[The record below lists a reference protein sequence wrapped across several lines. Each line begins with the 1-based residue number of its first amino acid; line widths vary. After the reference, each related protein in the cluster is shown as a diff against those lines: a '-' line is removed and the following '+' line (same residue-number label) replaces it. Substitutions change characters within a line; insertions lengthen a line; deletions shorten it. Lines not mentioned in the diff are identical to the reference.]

1 MDQNSDVLDND
12 DLHAAS
18 RKQDHIELAF
28 KSATAAALNDTR
40 FDYEPM
46 LSPHIDQLPTVH
58 IFGKD
63 FKLPLWVSSMTGGTE
78 KAGKINRN
86 LATVA
91 GKYGF
96 GIGLGSCR
104 SLLYSDDHLNDFK
117 IRKYLGYDSL
127 LYANLGIAQVQ
138 QLIDEGK
145 THMIQLLLDKLEADG
160 LLIHVNPLQEWLQPE
175 GDRFH
180 ASPVNTVQSLL
191 QHASYKIIV
200 KEVGQGIGPASL
212 KALLQ
217 LPLEGIEFAAFG
229 GTNFAKL
236 ELLRSDDVRMEQ
248 QMPLSKV
255 GHTAIDMIQTIN
267 ECGKQ
272 LGDKMLCKQFIIS
285 GGVKNFLDVFY
296 LRNMLEYASVA
307 GQASAML
314 KYAQVSQ
321 EALEQYIE
329 TQKNG
334 LLFAQSF
341 LHLRRQDGSHSF

>member
-1 MDQNSDVLDND
+1 MDQHSDVLDND

-18 RKQDHIELAF
+18 RKQDHIDLAF
-28 KSATAAALNDTR
+28 RSATSAALNDDR

-46 LSPHIDQLPTVH
+46 MATHSSTLPPVS
-58 IFGKD
+58 IFGKE

-78 KAGKINRN
+78 KAGLINRN

-104 SLLYSDDHLNDFK
+104 SLLYSDEYLRDFAV
-117 IRKYLGYDSL
+117 RKYLGDDAL

-145 THMIQLLLDKLEADG
+145 TGMIRQLLSKLEADG

-180 ASPVNTVQSLL
+180 APPIRTIQHLL
-191 QHASYKIIV
+191 NLADYKIIV
-200 KEVGQGIGPASL
+200 KEVGQGMGPESL
-212 KALLQ
+212 EALLR

-236 ELLRSDDVRMEQ
+236 ELMRSDQLKMEQ
-248 QMPLSKV
+248 SMALSRL
-255 GHTAIDMIQTIN
+255 GHTATDMVEIIN
-267 ECGKQ
+267 RKGKE
-272 LGDKMLCKQFIIS
+272 LGEKMLCRQFIIS

-296 LRNMLEYASVA
+296 LRQKLHFDSIA
-307 GQASAML
+307 GQASTML
-314 KYAQVSQ
+314 KYAQIST

-329 TQKNG
+329 SQKNG
-334 LLFAQSF
+334 LLFAQSY
-341 LHLRRQDGSHSF
+341 LRIKSDPVTHS